1 LPLVAQQTMAQG
13 VAAAQ
18 AFRSSYEALLESYD
32 RIFQAEHNLRGQ
44 QMVARAKAAMAGVT
58 DDELANVFSQA
69 APPDLTPAVAAMQH
83 LAAQSQSA
91 LQSRVTPKSLP
102 LPGAPAVIDDCN
114 NTVHDD
120 QSTYDALIAFQVTSG
135 ILAAAAWVCNEDI
148 LGENGSLA
156 CVPLAIANDIASSLF
171 AVRSFCASLDT
182 GALVSGSYTRL
193 EHLHS
198 DLSTARTDII
208 NNSNANTTAV
218 NNNISTSTTSI
229 INTVNAGTT
238 SIVNNNN
245 ANTAMIVSELRALGC
260 EIVRLLNTPEG
271 QRASSILACSAQPS
285 YPYSWNKR

>member
-1 LPLVAQQTMAQG
+1 
-13 VAAAQ
+13 
-18 AFRSSYEALLESYD
+18 
-32 RIFQAEHNLRGQ
+32 
-44 QMVARAKAAMAGVT
+44 
-58 DDELANVFSQA
+58 
-69 APPDLTPAVAAMQH
+69 MQH

-91 LQSRVTPKSLP
+91 LQSRVIPKSLP
-102 LPGAPAVIDDCN
+102 FPGAPSVIDDCN
-114 NTVHDD
+114 NTPHDD
-120 QSTYDALIAFQVTSG
+120 QITYDALIAFQVTSG

-193 EHLHS
+193 GHIHD

-208 NNSNANTTAV
+208 NNSNTNTTAI
-218 NNNISTSTTSI
+218 NNNISASTTSI

-271 QRASSILACSAQPS
+271 QRASSILACSTQPG
-285 YPYSWNKR
+285 YPYRWNKH